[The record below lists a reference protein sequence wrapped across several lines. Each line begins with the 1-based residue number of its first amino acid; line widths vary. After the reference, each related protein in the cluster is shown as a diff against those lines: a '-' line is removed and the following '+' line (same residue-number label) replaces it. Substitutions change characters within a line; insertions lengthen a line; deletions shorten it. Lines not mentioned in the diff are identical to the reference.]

1 MNALTLR
8 HVSLAEI
15 IRRCQE
21 EARLARDKEEGHCFE
36 LFQRALG
43 DRQPGAW
50 EALQQQ
56 YQRLVL
62 GWLHKAS
69 DLTPDEVDDLAHDA
83 WQKFWCSLGQRASD
97 LSAHFQ
103 HVGAL
108 LNYLHQCAI
117 TTLLDQQRRQQRQ
130 ERLLA
135 RLSEMQANVP
145 TPLTPADLALDELQ
159 RAERL
164 TQAQQWAASQV
175 NDPQEKLILVLSFEQ
190 DLLPA
195 DIAARFPA
203 EFPDVQTVRRIKERL
218 LKRARRALA

>member
-1 MNALTLR
+1 MLSLSR
-8 HVSLAEI
+8 RQLSLAEI
-15 IRRCQE
+15 VRRCQE
-21 EARLARDKEEGHCFE
+21 EARLTRDKEQGHCFE

-56 YQRLVL
+56 YHRLVL
-62 GWLHKAS
+62 GWLHKAG
-69 DLTPDEVDDLAHDA
+69 DLMPEEVDDLAHDA
-83 WQKFWCSLGQRASD
+83 WEKFWRSLSRRADD

-130 ERLLA
+130 DRLLA
-135 RLSEMQANVP
+135 RLGELQANVP
-145 TPLTPADLALDELQ
+145 TPVTPADAALNELQ

-164 TQAQQWAASQV
+164 AQAQQWAASQIS
-175 NDPQEKLILVLSFEQ
+175 DPQEKLVLVLSFEQ
-190 DLLPA
+190 DLSPA
-195 DIAARFPA
+195 DIAAQYPH